1 MRRDAWKTLCI
12 FQWEGS
18 DSLYAT
24 FDIWATISKGPY
36 CLGAS
41 FGVKLLGNFRLVA
54 SSQTLEL
61 IANGIKHGLSLTQ
74 ESCTFLYA
82 SWAVFL
88 ASLMVESYC
97 SREGTL
103 VFLVSWWICRV

>member
-24 FDIWATISKGPY
+24 FDIWATTSKGPY
-36 CLGAS
+36 HLGAS
-41 FGVKLLGNFRLVA
+41 FGVKLLGNFRFVA
-54 SSQTLEL
+54 SSQTLEPTV
-61 IANGIKHGLSLTQ
+61 NGVQRSLSLTQ
-74 ESCTFLYA
+74 ESCAFLCA
-82 SWAVFL
+82 SWMVLL
-88 ASLMVESYC
+88 ASLIVESCC

-103 VFLVSWWICRV
+103 VFLVG

>member
-1 MRRDAWKTLCI
+1 MKREAWKTLCI

-18 DSLYAT
+18 DNLYAI
-24 FDIWATISKGPY
+24 FDIWAVISKGPY
-36 CLGAS
+36 HLGAS

-61 IANGIKHGLSLTQ
+61 IANGVKRGLSLTQ
-74 ESCTFLYA
+74 KSCTFLCT
-82 SWAVFL
+82 SWVALL
-88 ASLMVESYC
+88 ASLIVLSCC

-103 VFLVSWWICRV
+103 VFLVSWWICGM